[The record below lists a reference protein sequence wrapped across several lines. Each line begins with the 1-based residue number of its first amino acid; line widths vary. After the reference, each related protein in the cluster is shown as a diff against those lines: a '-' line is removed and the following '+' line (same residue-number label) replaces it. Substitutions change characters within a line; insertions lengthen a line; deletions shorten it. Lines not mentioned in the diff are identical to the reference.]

1 MDYKDL
7 YPKLNKVLESIS
19 QEELSSFARSYA
31 LCNKD
36 MALALVERYWQPD
49 AADYRQVVDACFVH
63 PFVVSTK
70 FGESLDWNAVIE
82 DVMALVQK
90 IREDKDGK
98 DVIGAAQMALYLFV
112 RTCEEYVNDHPYKDF
127 YDETWKERWQTLRDA
142 VRECH
147 KIVCELLV
155 DGVYIDDDTQR
166 GLIGEMAE
174 RIKDLKKCP
183 LINLEF
189 VWEDLQEK
197 MLSPKR
203 YLTYLNNKIKK
214 GDSYD
219 KERFFRKRLRF
230 LDKIGKRYE
239 ALADIDKR
247 VDQHI
252 MIPLRT
258 IAIEMLIEW
267 GEYEKAL
274 KLIRSVDELDFYAYD
289 GQYDRKLVDVL
300 EGIGDR
306 NRSVDILK
314 AEFIKAGRKKV
325 YYERLHE
332 LLDGQEWEDFIA
344 SILADADHVFG
355 LDYEDIEAQIY
366 MDRKEYDKLILFCR
380 RRKYSADEYL
390 EKYGKYMPLDD
401 QKEVAE
407 YIADRTKRCIAD
419 CKRSKD
425 YAYHVQRIQD
435 MIDACEGGKIVA
447 RELVPYLCE
456 HYGNRAALIGML
468 GRMEGMEK
476 NVIFARKNL

>member
-7 YPKLNKVLESIS
+7 YPKLNEVLESIS

-63 PFVVSTK
+63 PFVVCTK

-82 DVMALVQK
+82 DVLALMQK

-98 DVIGAAQMALYLFV
+98 DIIGAAQMALYLFV
-112 RTCEEYVNDHPYKDF
+112 RICEEYVKDHPYRDF
-127 YDETWKERWQTLRDA
+127 YDETWKERWHPLMDT
-142 VRECH
+142 VCECH

-155 DGVYIDDDTQR
+155 DGEYIDDDTQR

-203 YLTYLNNKIKK
+203 YLTYLSNKIKK

-230 LDKIGKRYE
+230 LDKIGKRHE

-274 KLIRSVDELDFYAYD
+274 
-289 GQYDRKLVDVL
+289 
-300 EGIGDR
+300 
-306 NRSVDILK
+306 
-314 AEFIKAGRKKV
+314 
-325 YYERLHE
+325 
-332 LLDGQEWEDFIA
+332 
-344 SILADADHVFG
+344 
-355 LDYEDIEAQIY
+355 
-366 MDRKEYDKLILFCR
+366 
-380 RRKYSADEYL
+380 
-390 EKYGKYMPLDD
+390 
-401 QKEVAE
+401 
-407 YIADRTKRCIAD
+407 
-419 CKRSKD
+419 
-425 YAYHVQRIQD
+425 
-435 MIDACEGGKIVA
+435 
-447 RELVPYLCE
+447 ELVPLMKRTSMLTADNMTENLWMYWRGLAI
-456 HYGNRAALIGML
+456 GIALWA
-468 GRMEGMEK
+468 
-476 NVIFARKNL
+476 F